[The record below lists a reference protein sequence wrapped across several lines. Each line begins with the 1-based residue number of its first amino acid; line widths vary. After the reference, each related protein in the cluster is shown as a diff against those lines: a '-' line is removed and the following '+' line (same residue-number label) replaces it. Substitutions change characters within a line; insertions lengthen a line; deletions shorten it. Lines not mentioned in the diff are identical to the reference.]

1 MTENTPTVSYT
12 TRRFGILLLAATL
25 GGCASDS
32 WLAENLTMDPLH
44 SDTLN
49 CADLIAQYQAASA
62 RLKELNG
69 FIDKSGN
76 AFVNAL
82 AYDSE
87 YASVRAKRKY
97 AEEAAARKGCDL
109 AVKPP
114 VKPPETSSP
123 EAQRPRNRPGG

>member
-1 MTENTPTVSYT
+1 
-12 TRRFGILLLAATL
+12 
-25 GGCASDS
+25 
-32 WLAENLTMDPLH
+32 
-44 SDTLN
+44 
-49 CADLIAQYQAASA
+49 
-62 RLKELNG
+62 LKELNG

-109 AVKPP
+109 SEKPP
-114 VKPPETSSP
+114 AKPPDANP
-123 EAQRPRNRPGG
+123 PQAKKPRNRPGG